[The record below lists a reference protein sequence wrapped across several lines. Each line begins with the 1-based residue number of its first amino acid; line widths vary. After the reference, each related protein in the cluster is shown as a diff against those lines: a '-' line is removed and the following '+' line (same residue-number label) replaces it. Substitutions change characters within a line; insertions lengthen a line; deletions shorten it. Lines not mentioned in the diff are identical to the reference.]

1 MNADGIG
8 RSREIGR
15 MQDNDADGQWEKLTA
30 KDIKKLSLS
39 GDSNRFIF
47 NEMVPFFIVQIFLLT
62 LI

>member
-47 NEMVPFFIVQIFLLT
+47 NEMVPFFHR
-62 LI
+62 